1 MVVVVV
7 VVAKGRVHH
16 WFRIRRGVLFDLGL
30 VDRTPGS
37 GGVGLRKQTRDRNA
51 EAGQRRL

>member
-30 VDRTPGS
+30 ADRTPGS